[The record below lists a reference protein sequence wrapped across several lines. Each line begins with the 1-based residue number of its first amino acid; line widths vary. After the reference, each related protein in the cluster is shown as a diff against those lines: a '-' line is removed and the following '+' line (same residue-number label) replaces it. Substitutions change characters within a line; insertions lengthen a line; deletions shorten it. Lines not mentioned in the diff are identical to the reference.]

1 MQRFVGF
8 ALRQPLFI
16 GLGLAIF
23 VGAGSLA
30 FQNLPVE
37 AFPDVSDTQVNVI
50 ALYPGRAAEE
60 VEKQVTLPIEVAL
73 TGIPGTVRLFSHT
86 QYGLMFSMITFD
98 DKPGDQLAR
107 QQVLERLRGVD
118 LPPGASTDVPPPS
131 TAIGEIFRFRLRGD
145 GYTPRELREVQDWV
159 VEKALRQAPGVADLV
174 TMGGA
179 IKQVEVNPDLAR
191 LRDHKV
197 TIGQLF
203 AALQRANAN
212 AGGGAMTQGRQQ
224 FLVRSLG
231 SFQTS
236 ADIERVV
243 VAEVNSTPVLV
254 RDVAQVRIGQVPPQG
269 LVGQDDADDIV
280 NGVVV
285 MRKGENPSKVLAGV
299 QAKIDKLNAG
309 GLPKGMQIVPY
320 YDRSWLISKT
330 LHTVFA
336 NLTEGALL
344 VMLVLFLFLQ
354 NLRAAAIVAAVIPL
368 SLLATFLGLTLV
380 GIPANLLSLGA
391 MDFGIIVDGAVIVV
405 ENIFRR
411 LGELNAVQMKSH
423 NQRLKAVLRATV
435 EVGRPTLFSMIII
448 IAAHLP
454 IFTLQRHEGRIFS
467 PMAWSVTS
475 ALVGS
480 LVMAL
485 SLVPLLCLLGLR
497 KNLPHEDNALV
508 RACKR
513 AYAPALRWAV
523 GAPRAVMLMAA
534 VALALA
540 AGVAT
545 TLGSE
550 FLPELDEG
558 TIWINATLPP
568 TVSPDEAKSIAGR
581 IRAQLHQVPE
591 VVTVISKVGRPD
603 DGTDPKV
610 FNGFEAFVELKPEAQ
625 WRAGMTKPKIVVA
638 LDEAVSKLPGLEV
651 SFSQPIRDNVLQSIS
666 QIDGEIVIKVR
677 GDDLGELNKL
687 ANKLVNL
694 SRSTTGVLRAFI
706 DRDGQLPQLK
716 IDIDRDAAA
725 RYGLNVGDIQDVIET
740 ALAGKASSE
749 LWEGERHFSV
759 VLRLAPDQRSLDK
772 LPGLLVATP
781 SGAQV
786 PLGQLAHLSQTS
798 GALNIAREDGRRV
811 AAVGIFI
818 RDRDM
823 GSVVADLQVA
833 AARELKLPPG
843 YELIW
848 SGEFEN
854 QQRAM
859 ARLLWVVPLS
869 ILVIF
874 LLLFDAFKSFRC
886 ALLIIANI
894 PFAMIGGIV
903 ALAIT
908 GIPLS
913 VSAAIGFIALFGQAV
928 LNGVIMV
935 TYYNQLRESG
945 MPLMEAVEQ
954 GSLTRLRTV
963 LMTALLAMLGLL
975 PMALS
980 HAIGAETQRPLAV
993 VVIGGL
999 VSATLLTLLVLPT
1012 LYAWAARHD
1021 ASTDRR
1027 GRRRKPLAK
1036 PAEAT
1041 PAAPPDGTT

>member
-1 MQRFVGF
+1 MIDRFVQF
-8 ALRQPLFI
+8 ALKQPLFVW
-16 GLGLAIF
+16 LGLALFIGG
-23 VGAGSLA
+23 GAIA

-60 VEKQVTLPIEVAL
+60 VEKQVTIPIEIAL
-73 TGIPGTVRLFSHT
+73 TGIPNTVRLFTHT
-86 QYGLMFSMITFD
+86 QYGLCFVMVTFD
-98 DKPGDQLAR
+98 DKPTDSQAR
-107 QQVLERLRGVD
+107 QQILERLRSVD
-118 LPPGASTDVPPPS
+118 LPSGVSPEVPPPS
-131 TAIGEIFRFRLRGD
+131 TAIGEILRFRLRGD
-145 GYTPRELREVQDWV
+145 AYTPRELRELQDWV
-159 VEKALRQAPGVADLV
+159 VEKGLRQAGGVADVV

-179 IKQVEVNPDLAR
+179 IKQYEVNPSLER

-197 TIGQLF
+197 TLSTLF
-203 AALQRANAN
+203 TALQRANGN
-212 AGGGAMTQGRQQ
+212 AGGGAITQGRQQ

-231 SFQTS
+231 SFRSS

-243 VAEVNSTPVLV
+243 IAENKGTPVLV
-254 RDVAQVRIGQVPPQG
+254 RDVAEVHVGAFPPQG
-269 LVGQDDADDIV
+269 LAGQDDADDIV
-280 NGVVV
+280 NGIVV
-285 MRKGENPSKVLAGV
+285 MRKGENPSKVLDGLH
-299 QAKIDKLNAG
+299 AKIAELNAR
-309 GLPKGMQIVPY
+309 GLPPGVQIVPY
-320 YDRSWLISKT
+320 YDRSVLIGKT
-330 LHTVFA
+330 LRTVFS

-344 VMLVLFLFLQ
+344 VMFVLFLFLQ
-354 NLRAAAIVAAVIPL
+354 NLRAAAIVAVVIPL
-368 SLLATFLGLTLV
+368 SLMATFLGLTFV

-411 LGELNAVQMKSH
+411 LGELDDKQMRDKAA
-423 NQRLKAVLRATV
+423 RLRGVLQATV

-480 LVMAL
+480 LVLAL
-485 SLVPLLCLLGLR
+485 SLVPLLCLLLLN
-497 KNLPHEDNALV
+497 KNLPREDNRLV

-513 AYAPALRWAV
+513 LYKPVLVWAV
-523 GAPRAVMLMAA
+523 SRPKTILAGALTTL
-534 VALALA
+534 ALALA
-540 AGVAT
+540 LVP

-558 TIWINATLPP
+558 TIWLSTDLP
-568 TVSPDEAKSIAGR
+568 TSVSPAEAQDVARR
-581 IRAQLHQVPE
+581 IRTGLRAIPE
-591 VVTVISKVGRPD
+591 VATVVSKVGRPE
-603 DGTDPKV
+603 DGTDPKTI
-610 FNGFEAFVELKPEAQ
+610 NMFEAFVELKPEGQ
-625 WRAGMTKPKIVVA
+625 WRVGQTKAGLLDQMGAVV
-638 LDEAVSKLPGLEV
+638 SRIPGLEAAL
-651 SFSQPIRDNVLQSIS
+651 SQPIRDNVLESIS
-666 QIDGEIVIKVR
+666 QIKGQIVVKIK
-677 GDDLGELNKL
+677 GDDLDKL
-687 ANKLVNL
+687 QTLADKLQSLAHATPGVV
-694 SRSTTGVLRAFI
+694 RSFV
-706 DRDGQLPQLK
+706 DREGQLPQVR

-725 RYGLNVGDIQDVIET
+725 RYGINIGDIQDVIET
-740 ALAGKASSE
+740 ALAGKATSE

-759 VLRLAPDQRSLDK
+759 TVRLAPQYRNLEALK
-772 LPGLLVATP
+772 QLLVSSP
-781 SGAQV
+781 SGAQI
-786 PLGQLAHLSQTS
+786 PLTQLAHITLAS
-798 GALNIAREDGRRV
+798 GAMNIARENGTRV

-818 RDRDM
+818 RGRDM
-823 GSVVADLQVA
+823 GSVVGDLQATV
-833 AARELKLPPG
+833 AREIKLPAG
-843 YELIW
+843 YDIIW

-859 ARLLWVVPLS
+859 KRLSWVVPLS

-874 LLLFDAFKSFRC
+874 LLLFDAFKSFRS

-894 PFAMIGGIV
+894 PFALIGGIV
-903 ALAIT
+903 ALSLT

-928 LNGVIMV
+928 LNGVVIV
-935 TYYNQLRESG
+935 THYNELRAEG
-945 MPLMEAVEQ
+945 MDLVEAVHQ

-999 VSATLLTLLVLPT
+999 VSATVLTLLVLPT
-1012 LYAWAARHD
+1012 LYVWFARRAGVEARP
-1021 ASTDRR
+1021 AS
-1027 GRRRKPLAK
+1027 
-1036 PAEAT
+1036 
-1041 PAAPPDGTT
+1041 

>member
-1 MQRFVGF
+1 MMNKFVQF

-16 GLGLAIF
+16 WLGLALFI
-23 VGAGSLA
+23 GAGSLA

-60 VEKQVTLPIEVAL
+60 VEKQVTIPIEIAL
-73 TGIPGTVRLFSHT
+73 TGIPNTVRLFTHT
-86 QYGLMFSMITFD
+86 QYGLMFAMVTFD

-107 QQVLERLRGVD
+107 QQILERLRSVD
-118 LPPGASTDVPPPS
+118 LPAGVDTEVPPPS
-131 TAIGEIFRFRLRGD
+131 TAIGEIMRFRLRGD

-159 VEKALRQAPGVADLV
+159 VEKALRQVGGVADLV

-179 IKQVEVNPDLAR
+179 IKQYEVNPDLDR

-197 TIGQLF
+197 TLGQLY

-231 SFQTS
+231 SFRSS

-243 VAEVNSTPVLV
+243 IAEVGGTPVLV
-254 RDVAQVRIGQVPPQG
+254 RDVAQVKVGQYPPQG
-269 LVGQDDADDIV
+269 LVGQDEADDIV
-280 NGVVV
+280 NGIVV

-299 QAKIDKLNAG
+299 QAKIDLLNAS
-309 GLPKGMQIVPY
+309 GLPKGMKIVPY
-320 YDRSWLISKT
+320 YDRSWLIGKT

-344 VMLVLFLFLQ
+344 VMFVLFVFLQ

-368 SLLATFLGLTLV
+368 SLLATFLGLTFV

-411 LGELNAVQMKSH
+411 LGELNATQMKSPAH
-423 NQRLKAVLRATV
+423 RMKAVMRATV
-435 EVGRPTLFSMIII
+435 EVGRPTLFSMVII

-485 SLVPLLCLLGLR
+485 SLVPLLCLMLLR
-497 KNLPHEDNALV
+497 KNVPHEDNALV
-508 RACKR
+508 RTCKR
-513 AYAPALRWAV
+513 IYTPALEWAIHRPKAVMAIAAAALLAAV
-523 GAPRAVMLMAA
+523 G
-534 VALALA
+534 VAS
-540 AGVAT
+540 

-558 TIWINATLPP
+558 TIWVNATLPP
-568 TVSPDEAKSIAGR
+568 SVSPEEAKQTAAR
-581 IRAQLHQVPE
+581 IRARLHTVPE

-603 DGTDPKV
+603 DGTDPKI
-610 FNGFEAFVELKPEAQ
+610 FNGFEAFVELKPDSA
-625 WRAGMTKPKIVVA
+625 WRPGMSKPKIIA
-638 LDEAVSKLPGLEV
+638 AMDEAVSALPGVEV
-651 SFSQPIRDNVLQSIS
+651 SFSQPIRDNVLESIS
-666 QIDGEIVIKVR
+666 QIDGQIVVKVK
-677 GDDLGELNKL
+677 GDDLSELNRL
-687 ANKLVNL
+687 ANTVVGLA
-694 SRSTTGVLRAFI
+694 RGTAGVMRAFI

-740 ALAGKASSE
+740 AVAGKASSE

-759 VLRLAPDQRSLDK
+759 VVRLAAAQRSLDR
-772 LPGLLVATP
+772 LPALLVPTP

-786 PLGQLAHLSQTS
+786 PLGQLAHISQTS
-798 GALNIAREDGRRV
+798 GAMNIARENGQRV

-823 GSVVADLQVA
+823 GSVVADLQAA

-843 YELIW
+843 YEVIW

-859 ARLLWVVPLS
+859 KRLSWVVPLS

-874 LLLFDAFKSFRC
+874 LLLFDAFKSFRS

-903 ALAIT
+903 ALALT

-928 LNGVIMV
+928 LNGVVMV
-935 TYYNQLRESG
+935 TYYNQLREAG
-945 MPLMEAVEQ
+945 MGLTEAVVQ

-963 LMTALLAMLGLL
+963 LMTAMLAMLGLL

-1012 LYAWAARHD
+1012 LYAWAARKD
-1021 ASTDRR
+1021 PAAKRP
-1027 GRRRKPLAK
+1027 GAK
-1036 PAEAT
+1036 PGR
-1041 PAAPPDGTT
+1041 PDALAGVTEP